1 MKNTFAYN
9 SKTEA
14 VIEKSC
20 NKLIK
25 IIEKVVLHRTNL
37 LNYVYEYCNNLK
49 EEIINLLAYLENS
62 ISNIWIISKSANRI
76 IDFLAEVAW
85 FKDI

>member
-9 SKTEA
+9 SKTKA

-25 IIEKVVLHRTNL
+25 IIGKVVLRRTNL
-37 LNYVYEYCNNLK
+37 LNYVYITNIV
-49 EEIINLLAYLENS
+49 II
-62 ISNIWIISKSANRI
+62 
-76 IDFLAEVAW
+76 
-85 FKDI
+85 